1 MNLISVLM
9 LEDILSGHKKLFI
22 FFIHGLF
29 LTLSLIYHSTYHLL
43 IL

>member
-22 FFIHGLF
+22 FYKLVKNYFQLQMIC
-29 LTLSLIYHSTYHLL
+29 
-43 IL
+43 ILGI